1 MSQKFGN
8 KGPAERTIKVQAQK
22 KKKNMDPIK
31 VDPAL
36 TQAYLGHEKETRE
49 HIRIHNEFAKRQKLS
64 GMDLK

>member
-1 MSQKFGN
+1 MSQRLGS
-8 KGPAERTIKVQAQK
+8 KGPVERSG
-22 KKKNMDPIK
+22 KKNMDPIK